1 MLNAVERARSAAGTH
16 SCLPLASVLERPQT
30 QVAVCRRCDRD
41 NFRVPCAPTERAASP
56 DPARGTARDGWR
68 RRERVFGQLCEA
80 GGGAACTHRG
90 RGHMIAPLGGRCV
103 GVARGHDARGSR
115 RHRRGRL
122 ALGIV
127 NSSKLAQTPAT
138 VESG

>member
-1 MLNAVERARSAAGTH
+1 
-16 SCLPLASVLERPQT
+16 
-30 QVAVCRRCDRD
+30 
-41 NFRVPCAPTERAASP
+41 
-56 DPARGTARDGWR
+56 
-68 RRERVFGQLCEA
+68 
-80 GGGAACTHRG
+80 
-90 RGHMIAPLGGRCV
+90 MIAPLGGRCV
-103 GVARGHDARGSR
+103 GVARGHDARGSK